1 MALQIYV
8 AGTERTSVVLWE
20 TLNWESALTY
30 QVDTLSFSV
39 QKFGTRTFAPAILDE
54 VTLYDGGVK
63 VYGGHIV
70 TINQRVD
77 SADRLIYDISV
88 KDYTHKMDMLL
99 VQETYTSVPAI
110 NIICDVLNKYIN
122 KSNRVAI
129 SDFEAT
135 ETWTGS
141 GTIDSTHYR
150 TVTQALKLNSTG
162 GMLSASRSLFLDL
175 TANSLGTSDY
185 IDIDVYVD
193 TKANLSACVLKLGD
207 VALANYF
214 SKDITS
220 SITADGWNYVRV
232 LKSAFT
238 STGAPNWNS
247 LYYQQIEVTAVASTT
262 VNVTFDNW
270 QALSATLGYTRSNA
284 LTATQNVSY
293 LSCGYIEPSKV
304 FIKLANLFLWQW
316 YVDENRDI
324 HFFPKFDEG
333 AAFNLT
339 DTGGKYV
346 YRSLEFGSNADQL
359 RNSIFVRGGDYLGTS
374 VTESLADQVDGT
386 SKTMK
391 VGYNY
396 DLSTM
401 TLTLAGT
408 EKACGTDTIDGYAD
422 NEGVKQALSGTAVL
436 NVGDAGASTKLSQQV
451 IATKKAR
458 RTKVRLRIKKI
469 GAPADNFQVQI
480 FSDDGSNMPS
490 ATNLSTVA
498 TLAGGAI
505 TTSFVEYTFTLTE
518 AATNNLLISKNTKY
532 HIVTSRSGANDAANY
547 YAVDVYKNVYDGK
560 TYAGTA
566 APVWTENTSYD
577 LYFLEVLGYDALYN
591 ADEKIITFNTA
602 PAAASTLTVAAQPNL
617 HVLVQ
622 YKDNTSVATYGEYQ
636 FKVEDLT
643 ILSKAAARQRA
654 LEEVLQWANAA
665 NECSFTTYTS
675 GLKVGQTIN
684 VQSDIRGLNTD
695 FFINRI
701 SAKARTYNAFEYS
714 VSLVTTKT
722 MGIIYYLQSQLI
734 DKDQTVVDS
743 TEILDKIEG
752 VSETI
757 TLTET
762 SVTATQH
769 VGHVWSNDAGTTTD
783 RLIWDGGASYIW
795 V

>member
-39 QKFGTRTFAPAILDE
+39 QKFGTRTFAPAVLDE

-70 TINQRVD
+70 NINQRVD

-110 NIICDVLNKYIN
+110 NIICDILNKYIN
-122 KSNRVAI
+122 KNNRVAI
-129 SDFEAT
+129 ADFEPT

-141 GTIDSTHYR
+141 GTADTTHYKIG
-150 TVTQALKLNSTG
+150 TQALKLTSTG
-162 GMLSASRSLFLDL
+162 STVTASRSLFLDL
-175 TANSLGTSDY
+175 TYNSLTTSDY
-185 IDIDVYVD
+185 IDVDVYVD
-193 TKANLSACVLKLGD
+193 TVANLSSCVLKLGD

-232 LKSAFT
+232 LKSAFS
-238 STGAPNWNS
+238 STGAPSWAS
-247 LYYQQIEVTAVASTT
+247 LYFQQIEVDSVGVTT

-270 QALSATLGYTRSNA
+270 QALSASLGYTRSNA
-284 LTATQNVSY
+284 LTATQTVSY

-304 FIKLANLFLWQW
+304 FIKLAGLFLWQW

-346 YRSLEFGSNADQL
+346 YRSLTFNSNADQL

-374 VTESLADQVDGT
+374 VTESLADQIDSV
-386 SKTMK
+386 SKVVK

-401 TLTLAGT
+401 TLTLASV

-422 NEGVKQALSGTAVL
+422 NEGVKQALSGSTNLA
-436 NVGDAGASTKLSQQV
+436 VGDAAGNALRSQQI

-458 RTKVRLRIKKI
+458 RTKIRLRLKKV
-469 GAPADNFQVQI
+469 GAPADNFQIQI

-490 ATNLSTVA
+490 VTNLSTVV
-498 TLAGGAI
+498 TLAGGSI
-505 TTSFVEYTFTLTE
+505 TTSYVEYTFALTE
-518 AATNNLLISKNTKY
+518 ASSNLLLISKNTKF
-532 HIVTSRSGANDAANY
+532 HVVASRSGANDAANY
-547 YAVDVYKNVYDGK
+547 YQIDSYTNVYDGK
-560 TYAGTA
+560 TYAGTS
-566 APVWTENTSYD
+566 APVWTENTLYD
-577 LYFLEVLGYDALYN
+577 WYFLEVLGYDALYN
-591 ADEKIITFNTA
+591 ADEKIITFNSA
-602 PAAASTLTVAAQPNL
+602 PAGGSTLTVAAQPNL
-617 HVLVQ
+617 HVLIQ
-622 YKDNTSVATYGEYQ
+622 YRDNTSVATYGEYQ
-636 FKVEDLT
+636 FKVEDRT
-643 ILSKAAARQRA
+643 ILSKAAGRQRG

-665 NECSFTTYTS
+665 NECSFLTYTS

-684 VQSDIRGLNTD
+684 VQSTIRGLNTD

-701 SAKARTYNAFEYS
+701 SAKARSYQAFEYS

-734 DKDQTVVDS
+734 DKDETVVDD
-743 TEILDKIEG
+743 TELLDKIEG
-752 VSETI
+752 VTETI
-757 TLTET
+757 TITET
-762 SVTATQH
+762 SVTTTPH

-783 RLIWDGGASYIW
+783 KLIWDGGATYIW